1 MNKLKEIF
9 MPMESPLMI
18 LIAQVVLYVSSKP
31 WIKENTLK
39 KAQEYQ
45 YMFDFFFFFLFVSFL
60 SISLDHLGSRLLTI
74 TEMVRIDRGL

>member
-1 MNKLKEIF
+1 

-45 YMFDFFFFFLFVSFL
+45 YMFDFFFFFYSSLSFL
-60 SISLDHLGSRLLTI
+60 FLWTTWAQDC
-74 TEMVRIDRGL
+74 